1 MNKNEKVLTELV
13 PISENDFFIVLNH
26 QNAKFDFPLHYHPEF
41 EINLVLNT
49 SGKRIVGDS
58 IEEYHDCDLVII
70 GPNTPHYWTGGVD
83 KREAHVIT
91 IQFQTNFLSPSSLN
105 KKLSFPIK
113 ELLEKAPRGIA
124 FSKETIEKLRPK
136 ILKLSQSQDFDSF
149 LNFLSILYDLS
160 IARNTQTLASVSY
173 IDYYKISKSRRIQKV
188 SEYIHKN
195 LNQKIFIQDVAS
207 LINMSESAFSHF
219 FKKSTNSSFSDY
231 VIDLRLGHAA
241 RELIEP
247 EKSINEICFDCG
259 FSNISNFNRSFKK
272 KIGFTPSSFR
282 AQQKMITKH

>member
-1 MNKNEKVLTELV
+1 MNKKEKVLRELV
-13 PISENDFFIVLNH
+13 PISEDDFFIVLNH
-26 QNAKFDFPLHYHPEF
+26 HNAKFDFPLHYHPEL

-58 IEEYHDCDLVII
+58 IENYEDRDLVII
-70 GPNTPHYWTGGVD
+70 GPNTPHYWMGGMD

-91 IQFQTNFLSPSSLN
+91 IQFQANFLSQASLN
-105 KKLSFPIK
+105 KKLAFPIK
-113 ELLEKAPRGIA
+113 ELIEKAPRGIA
-124 FSKETIEKLRPK
+124 FSTETIEKLEPK
-136 ILKLSQSQDFDSF
+136 ILQLSQSQDFDSF
-149 LNFLSILYDLS
+149 LNFLSILYDLA
-160 IARNTQTLASVSY
+160 IARNTHTLASISY
-173 IDYYKISKSRRIQKV
+173 IDNYKISKSRRIQKV
-188 SEYIHKN
+188 SDYIHQN
-195 LNQKIFIQDVAS
+195 LHQKILIQDVAA

-241 RELIEP
+241 RELTETD
-247 EKSINEICFDCG
+247 KSINEICFDCG

-282 AQQKMITKH
+282 AQQKLITKH